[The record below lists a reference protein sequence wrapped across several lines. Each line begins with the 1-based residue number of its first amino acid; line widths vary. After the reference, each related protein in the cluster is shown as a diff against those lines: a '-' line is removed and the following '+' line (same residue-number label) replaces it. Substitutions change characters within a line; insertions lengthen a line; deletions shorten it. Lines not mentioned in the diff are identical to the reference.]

1 MKSVKLIMDIIIH
14 IVFLKLFIF
23 IVKLKLEDIDKQKN
37 KSRIKFVINWIS
49 TLFIFSFL
57 TSIGAFIMAIV
68 LFVY

>member
-1 MKSVKLIMDIIIH
+1 MKSVKLIMDIIVH

-23 IVKLKLEDIDKQKN
+23 IVKLKLENIDKQKN
-37 KSRIKFVINWIS
+37 KSRIKFIINWIT